1 MNSTPAPTDQRMRVY
16 VVDDAKAIR
25 ERLVEMLAAVE
36 GVTVV
41 GETDTVAEATARILT
56 DLPDAV
62 VLDLKLADGNGL
74 QVLSAVRARAPEID
88 VIVLTNH
95 GEDHYRR
102 ACLRAGARYFFDKTT
117 EFHRIPQV
125 LRELMRLRGAGHPK
139 PDRQL
144 P

>member
-1 MNSTPAPTDQRMRVY
+1 MRIY
-16 VVDDAKAIR
+16 IVDDAKAIR

-36 GVTVV
+36 GVIVV
-41 GETDTVAEATARILT
+41 GQTESAVEATAAILT
-56 DLPDAV
+56 DRPDAV

-74 QVLSAVRARAPEID
+74 QVLNAVHARAPEIV

-102 ACLRAGARYFFDKTT
+102 ACLRAGARYFFDKTA

-125 LRELMRLRGAGHPK
+125 LRELM
-139 PDRQL
+139 QL
-144 P
+144 PSAEV